1 MTIAKTKPIHWRLVL
16 ARHTLL
22 YLKRDITDSFRG
34 FSYRHARLGSCR
46 QKIAALIAYTR
57 DQDGGT
63 SKEYP
68 LCVTTAWI

>member
-57 DQDGGT
+57 TRTGGT